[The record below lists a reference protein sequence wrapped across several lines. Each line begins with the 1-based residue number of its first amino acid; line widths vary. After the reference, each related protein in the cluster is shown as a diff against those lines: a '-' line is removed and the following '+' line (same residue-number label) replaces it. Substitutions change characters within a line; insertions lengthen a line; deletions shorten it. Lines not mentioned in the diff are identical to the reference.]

1 MITSEMLTPGVGTV
15 DLYWIWTLLSAVT
28 VIGLGGLL
36 ISAMSWSRLRRRNQ
50 RLGRR
55 ILQLEQEVR
64 ALSAGSIGVGQ
75 RLAGVAQE
83 LQAALERQAE
93 LENRDPGQL
102 PYRQAA
108 RLVGL
113 GAGIEDLMESCGL
126 SRGEAELLNL
136 LQGGGVRQQNAAAG
150 KPSSAGPMNHA
161 AGSMNHAAGAH

>member
-1 MITSEMLTPGVGTV
+1 MLTSEITTV
-15 DLYWIWTLLSAVT
+15 NLYWIWTLLSAVT

-36 ISAMSWSRLRRRNQ
+36 ISAMSWSRLRRRNE
-50 RLGRR
+50 RMARR
-55 ILQLEQEVR
+55 VVQLEQQVR

-75 RLAGVAQE
+75 RLAGVTQE

-136 LQGGGVRQQNAAAG
+136 LQGGGMRQQGVAADAKLRAAG
-150 KPSSAGPMNHA
+150 TH
-161 AGSMNHAAGAH
+161 